1 MYRPVPRVRR
11 RLPFVPALLFFALLP
26 SSSYATLY
34 KCAHQSTV
42 TYSDRPCEGQQREVA
57 APPATASGRTTVPD
71 YPAQLAREK
80 AELSQLQ
87 NLREQRERQD
97 QQIRDLAVRGQA
109 AKQKKCRT
117 LALQSK
123 WKQEDADQAPLKSK
137 ASATRKARRSL
148 EKFHNEC
155 S

>member
-1 MYRPVPRVRR
+1 MHRPVCWVRW
-11 RLPFVPALLFFALLP
+11 RLSFVPALLFFFLLP
-26 SSSYATLY
+26 SSSHATLY
-34 KCAHQSTV
+34 KCTHRGTL
-42 TYSDRPCEGQQREVA
+42 TYSDRPCEGQQGDLA
-57 APPATASGRTTVPD
+57 APPASASARTSVPD
-71 YPAQLAREK
+71 YQDQLAREK

-87 NLREQRERQD
+87 NLREQRQRQD

-123 WKQEDADQAPLKSK
+123 WKQEDADQALMKSK

-148 EKFHNEC
+148 EKFQSEC